1 VVSVQPELRF
11 FLWRE
16 LPTPE
21 LSMNEYKVG
30 YKKPPKEHQ
39 FKTNH
44 QTAARPTGG
53 KQKEDSLD
61 VASWIDKPLK
71 VKRGAKSVR
80 MHPHEAAMNSLG
92 KRALNGKHRAAKEFL
107 KQCEIA
113 GMLSPQQL
121 EKMHGVFDAPRG
133 VDLRVAK
140 VMFETYGFPPWEV
153 NEQAAIE
160 AEIKHDEARI
170 EKLYQKFLEDLDHG

>member
-1 VVSVQPELRF
+1 
-11 FLWRE
+11 
-16 LPTPE
+16 
-21 LSMNEYKVG
+21 MNEYTVG

-39 FKTNH
+39 FKPKH
-44 QTAARPTGG
+44 QTAARLTGG
-53 KQKEDSLD
+53 KRKEDSLD

-92 KRALNGKHRAAKEFL
+92 KRALNGEHRAAKEFL

-121 EKMHGVFDAPRG
+121 EKTGSVFEVPRG
-133 VDLRVAK
+133 VEPGVVRV
-140 VMFETYGFPPWEV
+140 MLETYGLPPWEKA
-153 NEQAAIE
+153 EYAAVV
-160 AEIKHDEARI
+160 AEFERDEAHI